1 MKVNELKKGAIFS
14 YLLIIAN
21 AFYGLFFTP
30 YLISYLGAGQY
41 GVYKIIASLTGSIT
55 VLDLGIGSTVLRYV
69 AHFNARNEKKNL
81 SNFCALGLI
90 QATFISIAMAL
101 VCSVIYFCIDDLY
114 GNSLTPEELQLAKKL
129 FLLFIA
135 ILILNNYERV
145 IFSIVAGCEH
155 YSFAN
160 MVKLLSII
168 LRVVLLGATLIVYPD
183 ASVIL
188 YTQIFTIILT
198 MIVQIVYISKVIG
211 IKIKYYFWD
220 ASLFKQSLKYTILM
234 FIQSLAVQL
243 NGNLDNMVIGAVVGS
258 TAVAVY
264 SVGLQLYA
272 MYEQFAM
279 AFSDLMLPTV
289 SRQIA
294 EGSTNREL
302 EDTVIKVGRLEF
314 MALGAALC
322 GFAIIGK
329 EFIELWLGKGYYFA
343 WTVGLILMIP
353 TTIPLIQ
360 NVSLS
365 ILRAKNK
372 MGFRTIAVCIM
383 AVFNLIVTII
393 GVQTFGAIAACIGT
407 AIGLIGANIIAMNI
421 YYYKVLNLNIFRIFA
436 NILKRTWICC
446 TVSSVVLF
454 IANCFIGGSWK
465 AWILKVCIFC
475 IIYGIMLLCY
485 GLNDAEKNIIL
496 GRIRGKNI

>member
-1 MKVNELKKGAIFS
+1 MKVKELKRGAIFS

-30 YLISYLGAGQY
+30 FLISRLGAGQF

-55 VLDLGIGSTVLRYV
+55 VLDLGIGSTVLRYA

-81 SNFCALGLI
+81 SNFCALSLI
-90 QATFISIAMAL
+90 QATFISLVMVIA
-101 VCSVIYFCIDDLY
+101 CGIIYFCIDDLY
-114 GNSLTPEELQLAKKL
+114 GKSLNPAELQLAKKL
-129 FLLFIA
+129 FLLFIV
-135 ILILNNYERV
+135 ILVMNNYERV

-160 MVKLLSII
+160 MMKLLSIV
-168 LRVVLLGATLIVYPD
+168 LRVILLAATLIVYPD

-188 YTQIFTIILT
+188 YTQIFTIVLT
-198 MIVQIVYISKVIG
+198 MIVQMVYISKVIG
-211 IKIKYYFWD
+211 VKIKYYFWD
-220 ASLFKQSLKYTILM
+220 NSLFKQSFKYTILM

-243 NGNLDNMVIGAVVGS
+243 NGNLDNMVIGAFIGS

-264 SVGLQLYA
+264 SIGLQLYG

-314 MALGAALC
+314 MALGGALC

-329 EFIELWLGKGYYFA
+329 EFIGLWLGKEYYFA

-372 MGFRTIAVCIM
+372 IGFRTIAVCIM
-383 AVFNLIVTII
+383 AVFNLIVTMV
-393 GVQTFGAIAACIGT
+393 GVQKIGAIAACIGT

-421 YYYKVLNLNIFRIFA
+421 YYYKVLNLNIFRIFK

-446 TVSSVVLF
+446 IASSAVLC
-454 IANCFIGGSWK
+454 ISNCFLGGSWV
-465 AWILKVCIFC
+465 AWILKVAIFC
-475 IIYGIMLLCY
+475 VIYGITLILY
-485 GLNDAEKNIIL
+485 GLNNSEKNVLL
-496 GRIRGKNI
+496 GKIRGKNI